1 MQVPETDHNQGCFN
15 KYPDIFGMETFFSVF
30 SELVE
35 ETDRWQ
41 TSKIKKTTLLRCS
54 LLPDGAQSFVFLL
67 KNCDG
72 VY

>member
-1 MQVPETDHNQGCFN
+1 MQVPDNDHIR
-15 KYPDIFGMETFFSVF
+15 IFLKWETFFSVF
-30 SELVE
+30 AELVE
-35 ETDRWQ
+35 DRWQ

-54 LLPDGAQSFVFLL
+54 LFPDGAQSFVFLL

>member
-1 MQVPETDHNQGCFN
+1 MQVPETDHNQGSFN

-41 TSKIKKTTLLRCS
+41 TSKIKKKNDVAALQLAPRRCTI
-54 LLPDGAQSFVFLL
+54 LCFFAQKL
-67 KNCDG
+67 
-72 VY
+72 